1 MQRTNIEYLTH
12 TWSPIA
18 MRCTPVSEGCL
29 NCWHLRMADRMAANP
44 AFPDDV
50 RAAYAGEGPPV
61 LIEKRLEEP
70 MRRRKPSVIGV
81 QFMGDLWHEQVP
93 DEIRHDIFSVMA
105 FCQQHTFVTLTKRAR
120 EMFDWFIHPAVRRRR
135 WPMEGSLW
143 AMQLGKTFE
152 LPLPNVIGMVTAE
165 NQHCA
170 DERIGLLLGCPFVLR
185 GVSVEPML
193 ERLYV
198 WDYLPKYDYR
208 PMYAFYQAAFPEAGD
223 QPILLQEGLD
233 WVACGFETGPKARP
247 GDFAW
252 ARSLRDE
259 CEEASTPF
267 FWKRAAPGQ
276 ETPEDLMVR
285 EFPHMGKEES

>member
-1 MQRTNIEYLTH
+1 MNRTNIEYMDLS
-12 TWSPIA
+12 WNPIA
-18 MRCTPVSEGCL
+18 MRCTRVSEGCL
-29 NCWHLRMADRMAANP
+29 NCWHLRMCDRMAANP

-81 QFMGDLWHEQVP
+81 QFMGDLFQGQLSNG
-93 DEIRHDIFSVMA
+93 IINSVFDMMVNQA
-105 FCQQHTFVTLTKRAR
+105 PQHTYIVLTKRAER
-120 EMFDWFIHPAVRRRR
+120 MRDFLEITR
-135 WPMEGSLW
+135 WMER
-143 AMQLGKTFE
+143 GKLEGITE
-152 LPLPNVIGMVTAE
+152 NVWNGVSIE
-165 NQHCA
+165 NQHWA
-170 DERIGLLLGCPFVLR
+170 DERIPYLLAIPGMRF
-185 GVSVEPML
+185 VSVEPML

-208 PMYAFYQAAFPEAGD
+208 PTYAFYRTAFPEAGD

-267 FWKRAAPGQ
+267 FWKRAGPGQ

>member
-1 MQRTNIEYLTH
+1 MTSHKIEWLNRPGTTGE
-12 TWSPIA
+12 TWSPITG
-18 MRCTPVSEGCL
+18 CTPISEGCA
-29 NCWHLRMADRMAANP
+29 NCYARRMA
-44 AFPDDV
+44 
-50 RAAYAGEGPPV
+50 
-61 LIEKRLEEP
+61 KRLAGRFGYPVAPHQFLVTWHPDKIEQP
-70 MRRRKPSVIGV
+70 LHWQKPRTVFVCS
-81 QFMGDLWHEQVP
+81 MSDLFHCQLGNSIINHVF
-93 DEIRHDIFSVMA
+93 HVMVNQA
-105 FCQQHTFVTLTKRAR
+105 PQHTYIVLTKRAER
-120 EMFDWFIHPAVRRRR
+120 MAKFLQATRWLDRGGAEGPAKNV
-135 WPMEGSLW
+135 W
-143 AMQLGKTFE
+143 LG
-152 LPLPNVIGMVTAE
+152 VTAE
-165 NQHCA
+165 NQHWA
-170 DERIGLLLGCPFVLR
+170 DERIPYLLATPAAVRF
-185 GVSVEPML
+185 VSVEPML

-267 FWKRAAPGQ
+267 FWKRAGPGQ

-285 EFPHMGKEES
+285 EWPGEAT